1 MKWTKSF
8 VPGTNVPY
16 ENWLQAWMVTLR
28 SKKRNQSEPDLKKKI
43 LYIDMDSVLVDFIGA
58 FDKLDKDLQEQYKHN
73 KDEVPGMFGQML
85 PLEGALDAFDKLS
98 EKYDV
103 YILSSAPWKNPS
115 AWSDK
120 LEWVKKHLGPKARK
134 RLILSHHK
142 HLNRG
147 DYLIDDRPNNGAKH
161 FQGEWLRFGEKG
173 DFPDWKSVLDYLL

>member
-1 MKWTKSF
+1 MAKKSF

-28 SKKRNQSEPDLKKKI
+28 SKKRHQSEPDLKKKI

-142 HLNRG
+142 HLNKG
-147 DYLIDDRPNNGAKH
+147 DYLIDDRPNNGAKQ

-173 DFPDWKSVLDYLL
+173 GFPDWQSVLDYLL